1 MRAEDEADCDVSA
14 ELLLQ
19 ECSKT
24 LFQKR
29 SNCSRNAVMPVN
41 SLEQEMLKTYQEHS
55 VDHKI
60 SPEVRS
66 PSREDKNYVIS
77 SDERSTFYP
86 MTTNQNLLMHRVKD
100 R

>member
-66 PSREDKNYVIS
+66 LRGKIKIMLFHP
-77 SDERSTFYP
+77 
-86 MTTNQNLLMHRVKD
+86 TNVQHFTR
-100 R
+100 